1 MKITKN
7 GMTKIIT
14 DDLWNYYENK
24 GWVAEGA
31 VDTEIKAT
39 LKPAKWNTA
48 KTPAVESVKVEID
61 EEVVVNDDL
70 TKGD

>member
-24 GWVAEGA
+24 GWVKLSEA
-31 VDTEIKAT
+31 DTEIKAK

-48 KTPAVESVKVEID
+48 KTPAVETIEVEVD